1 MNEGGRKIRKKK
13 DQSKKTKSNL
23 KNVLGK
29 NPGESIINGKWQKQ
43 KRKIGNNTYTGKII
57 IDYMLKPKAPTP
69 ESLTEEACSTL
80 KK

>member
-29 NPGESIINGKWQKQ
+29 NPGESIINGK
-43 KRKIGNNTYTGKII
+43 
-57 IDYMLKPKAPTP
+57 
-69 ESLTEEACSTL
+69 
-80 KK
+80 